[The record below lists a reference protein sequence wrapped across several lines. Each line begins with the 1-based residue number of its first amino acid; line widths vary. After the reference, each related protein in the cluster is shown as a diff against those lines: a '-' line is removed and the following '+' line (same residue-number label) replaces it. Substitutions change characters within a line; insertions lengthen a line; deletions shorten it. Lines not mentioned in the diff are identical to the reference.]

1 MTKYFSVRVNLAFF
15 HTALHCEIFSRST
28 LFWLFREKVQK
39 LRIFDFH
46 NLNKKSI
53 LPISRHPK
61 DLKISSLI
69 FYNLFL
75 SSIEL
80 FKVEQ
85 LSSFSQNCNIPLV
98 PLFENWPIASKIAV
112 YRGNHVKIDK
122 ILGNKLIHHHYCN
135 DL

>member
-1 MTKYFSVRVNLAFF
+1 MESRKRIEF
-15 HTALHCEIFSRST
+15 HSQCT

-46 NLNKKSI
+46 NITKNSI
-53 LPISRHPK
+53 LPISKHPK

-69 FYNLFL
+69 FYNHFL
-75 SSIEL
+75 SSVEL

-85 LSSFSQNCNIPLV
+85 LSSFFQNCNIPLV
-98 PLFENWPIASKIAV
+98 PLFENLPIASKIAV
-112 YRGNHVKIDK
+112 YRGNHYFHVKIDK